1 MPSQVQHEWMWLC
14 VGTATERS
22 RTRIAVDVLR
32 LVSKRLRLGHR
43 FEFLERVVLD
53 LPDALSGEVERRADL
68 LERAGLRPAQAEA
81 QLEHLAL
88 ISQVEGS

>member
-1 MPSQVQHEWMWLC
+1 MC
-14 VGTATERS
+14 C
-22 RTRIAVDVLR
+22 VLR

-81 QLEHLAL
+81 QLDHLAL
-88 ISQVEGS
+88 ALGQRCEDAA